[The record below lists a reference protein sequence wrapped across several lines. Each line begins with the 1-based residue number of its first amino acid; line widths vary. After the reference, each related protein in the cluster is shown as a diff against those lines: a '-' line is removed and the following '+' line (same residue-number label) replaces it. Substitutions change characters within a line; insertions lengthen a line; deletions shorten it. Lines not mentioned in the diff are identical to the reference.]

1 MRTSEYGKKKKI
13 GILKFSNILQKQRL
27 PLDLFKSKTIQNHE
41 LFFIPELEKSL
52 ILFLNPFDSV
62 ES

>member
-13 GILKFSNILQKQRL
+13 GILKFSNILQTQRM
-27 PLDLFKSKTIQNHE
+27 PLDLFKSKTIQNNE

-52 ILFLNPFDSV
+52 ILLLNPFDSV